1 MTTLDVIKYILLIPY
16 FLWFIVYGIV
26 SAILMFP
33 YLLLEAATTDATLGD
48 AYGEFID
55 TYIFPTHLYD
65 DSLVDFPEVTENKQ
79 PTKTDE

>member
-16 FLWFIVYGIV
+16 FLWFITYALVSGI
-26 SAILMFP
+26 IMFP

-48 AYGEFID
+48 AYNEFVENI
-55 TYIFPTHLYD
+55 IFPRNPLYD
-65 DSLVDFPEVTENKQ
+65 SDVEFPEVTENKQ